1 MGRLPKKGV
10 DYFSHDTNA
19 STSPTLF
26 TVESRFGNDGYAF
39 WFKLLEFL
47 GTKETLCINTE
58 DKAEWLYFVAKVRV
72 TTDKAVEILDVLADT
87 EAIDKELW
95 NNHRV
100 IWSGN
105 FADRLADVYRKRGI
119 AKPQK
124 PVFCDEKTPTPVLDE
139 EEKAPIAAKP
149 KRKSK
154 ESTDAEK
161 TKYADFVK
169 MKPEEYD
176 TLCAKVGKPAT
187 DKCIEVL
194 DNYKGSKGKT
204 YKDDYRAI
212 LSWVLK
218 KVTEEYPN
226 LIQKPSD
233 SSEEGG
239 NPFGEYR

>member
-19 STSPTLF
+19 STSPTIF
-26 TVESRFGNDGYAF
+26 TLESQFGNDGYAF

-47 GTKETLCINTE
+47 STKETLCINTTE
-58 DKAEWLYFVAKVRV
+58 KPEWLYFVAKARV

-95 NNHRV
+95 YNHRV
-100 IWSGN
+100 IWSEN
-105 FADRLADVYRKRGI
+105 LADRLADVYRKRGI
-119 AKPQK
+119 EKPQK
-124 PVFCDEKTPTPVLDE
+124 PVFCCEKQLVTTPSE
-139 EEKAPIAAKP
+139 EEKSP
-149 KRKSK
+149 KTINSTRKSK
-154 ESTDAEK
+154 ESSDTEK
-161 TKYADFVK
+161 IKYADFVK
-169 MKPEEYD
+169 MKPEEYG
-176 TLCAKVGKPAT
+176 TLCAKVGKSAA

-212 LSWVLK
+212 LSWVLE
-218 KVTEEYPN
+218 KVTNEYPS

-233 SSEEGG
+233 GSEKGG